1 MLAISQIFS
10 GPDPIRDG
18 IHPVDSAAKRQY
30 SDAAMRL
37 VEVYERVESY
47 DRAVPFHRDMMADYE
62 TIQAWPIITLCYT
75 GIEQAAKFLL
85 RTYGKEVKKDKHKLV
100 PLFERL
106 GNPVG
111 SIAQHYYADCL
122 RELEFPLHMP
132 DGPPE
137 NALTFLAI
145 IDGEDGYSRWRYFP
159 SEGHLENR
167 EPTKNSHV
175 LMLVLWAALSDII
188 EARVFGAGHGMQRL
202 PSRRREVREMNEDL
216 KRRRQFLRRQDV
228 VDVPSS

>member
-1 MLAISQIFS
+1 MLAISQMFS

-18 IHPVDSAAKRQY
+18 IRPVDGAAKRQY
-30 SDAAMRL
+30 SDAAIRL

-62 TIQAWPIITLCYT
+62 TIQAWPIITLCYP
-75 GIEQAAKFLL
+75 GIEQSAKFLL
-85 RTYGKEVKKDKHKLV
+85 RTYGNEVKKDKHKLV

-111 SIAQHYYADCL
+111 FIAQHYYADCL
-122 RELEFPLHMP
+122 RELGFPLHMP
-132 DGPPE
+132 GGPPE
-137 NALTFLAI
+137 NVLAFLAI
-145 IDGEDGYSRWRYFP
+145 IDGEDGYMRWRYFP

-167 EPTKNSHV
+167 GPTKNSHA

-188 EARVFGAGHGMQRL
+188 EARVCGTRHGMQRL
-202 PSRRREVREMNEDL
+202 PSRRRKWKEANDECEKNFREAL
-216 KRRRQFLRRQDV
+216 RQQGAVEEPR
-228 VDVPSS
+228 